1 MSSSFLDEDRFFGFS
16 CPPMGLFTQVKNQ
29 LGSWILGEVLKDL
42 GEVVLEPGSDCLL
55 ALRIRRRGEAAP
67 HLQMKFGG
75 YANSSSY
82 ELTRFREG
90 ASYFERAAAQLRDV
104 PTRTFSSPA
113 STTPGSGLLDNALS
127 RLSKSIMGEI
137 LVDLGELE
145 FDDHG
150 RKLSLSVRR
159 FPGKAPFLSLSI
171 TGLGDSFAL
180 QTTCFV
186 ECAELFHR
194 AAAEMR
200 TRNPAC

>member
-1 MSSSFLDEDRFFGFS
+1 MSGSFLDADSIFGFS
-16 CPPMGLFTQVKNQ
+16 CRPMGLFTQAKNR
-29 LGSWILGEVLKDL
+29 LGSWILGEVLKEL
-42 GEVVLEPGSDCLL
+42 GEAELEPGSGCSL
-55 ALRIRRRGEAAP
+55 ALRIRRRGGASP
-67 HLQMKFGG
+67 HLQMKFSGG
-75 YANSSSY
+75 ARSSSY
-82 ELTRFREG
+82 EITRFRDG
-90 ASYFERAAAQLRDV
+90 ATYFERAAAQLRDV

-113 STTPGSGLLDNALS
+113 STPPSSGLLDNALS
-127 RLSKSIMGEI
+127 RLSQSIMGEI

-159 FPGKAPFLSLSI
+159 FPGKAPFLSLRI
-171 TGLGDSFAL
+171 TGLGDSVAL

-200 TRNPAC
+200 TRNPAS